1 MITDDLR
8 NHRPLVIE
16 AQMDDDR
23 IFNGRIFFDDAS
35 LFAQNG
41 RAELM
46 APAGTEPQ

>member
-1 MITDDLR
+1 MIPDDLR

-23 IFNGRIFFDDAS
+23 IFTERIFFDDAS

-41 RAELM
+41 PAELM
-46 APAGTEPQ
+46 ALAGTAQQ